1 MIKGLIFDLDG
12 VVVNTAVYHFQAW
25 NRLANSLGFEFT
37 EEDNE
42 RLKGVSRMESLN
54 ILLEIGGLTLP
65 TKEKLRLA
73 SVKNEWYK
81 EFINQMTASEI
92 LPGVTN
98 FIDLV
103 KSHGYQTALGTAS
116 RNAPLILERIG
127 LPKTFDAIIDGNQVT
142 KAKPD
147 PEVFLKASAALNL
160 EPSQC
165 VVFEDAIA
173 GLEAAHRA
181 GMKCIG
187 VGDQKTLTEAD
198 RVIPGFVNVNLSL
211 LQL

>member
-127 LPKTFDAIIDGNQVT
+127 MQKTFDAIIDGNQVT

-181 GMKCIG
+181 GMRCIG

>member
-116 RNAPLILERIG
+116 RNASLILERIG
-127 LPKTFDAIIDGNQVT
+127 MKKTFDAIIDGNQVT

>member
-73 SVKNEWYK
+73 AVKNEWYK

-127 LPKTFDAIIDGNQVT
+127 MQKTFDAIIDGNQVT

>member
-73 SVKNEWYK
+73 AVKNEWYK

-103 KSHGYQTALGTAS
+103 KSNGY
-116 RNAPLILERIG
+116 
-127 LPKTFDAIIDGNQVT
+127 
-142 KAKPD
+142 
-147 PEVFLKASAALNL
+147 
-160 EPSQC
+160 
-165 VVFEDAIA
+165 
-173 GLEAAHRA
+173 
-181 GMKCIG
+181 
-187 VGDQKTLTEAD
+187 
-198 RVIPGFVNVNLSL
+198 
-211 LQL
+211 

>member
-127 LPKTFDAIIDGNQVT
+127 MQKTFDAIIDGNQVT

>member
-73 SVKNEWYK
+73 AIKNEWYK

-127 LPKTFDAIIDGNQVT
+127 MQKTFDAIIDGNQVT

>member
-65 TKEKLRLA
+65 TEEKLRLA
-73 SVKNEWYK
+73 AIKNEWYK

-116 RNAPLILERIG
+116 RNASLILERIG
-127 LPKTFDAIIDGNQVT
+127 MKKTFDAIIDGNQVT

>member
-127 LPKTFDAIIDGNQVT
+127 MQKTFDAIIDGNQVT

-198 RVIPGFVNVNLSL
+198 RVIPGFVNVNLSI

>member
-127 LPKTFDAIIDGNQVT
+127 MQKTFDAIIDGNHVT

-198 RVIPGFVNVNLSL
+198 RVIPGFVNVNLSI

>member
-1 MIKGLIFDLDG
+1 M
-12 VVVNTAVYHFQAW
+12 Q
-25 NRLANSLGFEFT
+25 
-37 EEDNE
+37 
-42 RLKGVSRMESLN
+42 
-54 ILLEIGGLTLP
+54 
-65 TKEKLRLA
+65 
-73 SVKNEWYK
+73 
-81 EFINQMTASEI
+81 
-92 LPGVTN
+92 
-98 FIDLV
+98 
-103 KSHGYQTALGTAS
+103 
-116 RNAPLILERIG
+116 
-127 LPKTFDAIIDGNQVT
+127 KTFDAIIDGNQVT

>member
-1 MIKGLIFDLDG
+1 
-12 VVVNTAVYHFQAW
+12 
-25 NRLANSLGFEFT
+25 
-37 EEDNE
+37 
-42 RLKGVSRMESLN
+42 
-54 ILLEIGGLTLP
+54 
-65 TKEKLRLA
+65 
-73 SVKNEWYK
+73 
-81 EFINQMTASEI
+81 MTASEI

-127 LPKTFDAIIDGNQVT
+127 MQKTFDAIIDGNQVT

-173 GLEAAHRA
+173 GLEAAHRD

-187 VGDQKTLTEAD
+187 VGDQKTLTVAA